1 MSEQAACAKEPL
13 DLSIIIVNWNTRDLL
28 AQCLQSVYDTTSNL
42 DFEVV
47 VVDNASTDGSQEMVR
62 QEFPDV
68 RLIANTENLGFAK
81 ANNQA
86 IRRSRGRYVLL
97 LNSDAFVRENTI
109 EHMVAFMDG
118 HPEAGMAGCK
128 LLYEDGRLQPS
139 CSTFPTLFTEFCIAT
154 GLDKLFP
161 KSPLFG
167 KYRMTYWDFDDVRE
181 VDVILGA
188 FMLVCATAIGEVGL
202 MDEGYFM
209 YSEEVDW
216 CYQFKEKG
224 WKIFFYPH
232 VEALHL
238 WGGSIRQ
245 IRIEMLIQ
253 MYRSRIAFFRKY
265 YGRQSANLLK
275 LIVGFGC
282 LLRIA
287 PGAWYYRWSDNP
299 QSRQKHQA
307 FWRLL
312 RTLPTL

>member
-1 MSEQAACAKEPL
+1 MPEQIACPKEPL

-28 AQCLQSVYDTTSNL
+28 TRCLQSVYDTTRNL
-42 DFEVV
+42 DFKVI

-68 RLIANTENLGFAK
+68 RLIANAENLGFAK

-109 EHMVAFMDG
+109 EHMVALMDG

-128 LLYEDGRLQPS
+128 LVHEDGRLQPS

-154 GLDKLFP
+154 RLDKFFP
-161 KSPLFG
+161 KSALFG

-188 FMLVCATAIGEVGL
+188 FMLVRATAIDEVGL

-216 CYQFKEKG
+216 CYRFKEKG
-224 WKIFFYPH
+224 WKILFYPH

-253 MYRSRIAFFRKY
+253 MYRSRIAFFNKY

-282 LLRIA
+282 LLRIV

>member
-28 AQCLQSVYDTTSNL
+28 ARCLRSIYDTTSNL

-62 QEFPDV
+62 QEFSDV
-68 RLIANTENLGFAK
+68 SLIANTENLGFAK

-86 IRRSRGRYVLL
+86 IRRNQKRYVLL
-97 LNSDAFVRENTI
+97 LNSDTFVRENTI
-109 EHMVAFMDG
+109 EQVVAFMDA
-118 HPEAGMAGCK
+118 HPEAGMTGCK

-167 KYRMTYWDFDDVRE
+167 KYRMTYWDFDDVRQ

-188 FMLVCATAIGEVGL
+188 FMLVRATAINEVGL
-202 MDEGYFM
+202 MDERYFM

-224 WKIFFYPH
+224 WKIYFYPD
-232 VEALHL
+232 VEAVHL
-238 WGGSIRQ
+238 WGGSIKR
-245 IRIEMLIQ
+245 IRAKMLIQ

-265 YGRQSANLLK
+265 YGRRSADLLK
-275 LIVGFGC
+275 LIVGFSC
-282 LLRIA
+282 LLRIV
-287 PGAWYYRWSDNP
+287 PGAWCYRRADNP
-299 QSRQKHQA
+299 HIRQKHQA

-312 RTLPTL
+312 RALPTL

>member
-1 MSEQAACAKEPL
+1 MSEQAACTKEPL

-28 AQCLQSVYDTTSNL
+28 TRCLQSVYNTTSSL
-42 DFEVV
+42 DFEVI
-47 VVDNASTDGSQEMVR
+47 VVDNASTDGSQDMVR

-68 RLIANTENLGFAK
+68 SLIANTENLGFAK

-86 IRRSRGRYVLL
+86 IRCSQGRYILL

-109 EHMVAFMDG
+109 EQMVAFMDV

-139 CSTFPTLFTEFCIAT
+139 CTTFPTLFTEFCIAT
-154 GLDKLFP
+154 RLAKLFP

-188 FMLVCATAIGEVGL
+188 FMLARITAIDEVGL

-216 CYQFKEKG
+216 CYRFKEKG
-224 WKIFFYPH
+224 WKIFFYPG
-232 VEALHL
+232 VEAVHL
-238 WGGSIRQ
+238 LGGSTRRVQ
-245 IRIEMLIQ
+245 VEMLVQ
-253 MYRSRIAFFRKY
+253 MYRSRIEFFRKY
-265 YGRQSANLLK
+265 YGKRSATLLK
-275 LIVGFGC
+275 VLVGFHC
-282 LLRIA
+282 LLRIG
-287 PGAWYYRWSDNP
+287 PGVWFYFLADDPYV
-299 QSRQKHQA
+299 RQRYWA
-307 FWRLL
+307 FWQLL
-312 RTLPTL
+312 RALSTL